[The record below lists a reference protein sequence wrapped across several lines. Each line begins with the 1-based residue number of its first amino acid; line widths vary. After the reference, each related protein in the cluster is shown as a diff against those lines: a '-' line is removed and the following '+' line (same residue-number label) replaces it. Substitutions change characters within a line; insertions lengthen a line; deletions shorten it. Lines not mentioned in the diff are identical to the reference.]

1 TKFLNRTSFLI
12 ALCDKSDNLLACA
25 SVILVS
31 VPVCLSNLY
40 CIRYLLSRISALT
53 SRYFFIA
60 LFISS
65 SLIFSLFLSESKI
78 LLSVTFLT
86 FEGACLSL
94 CCLSSFEFSL
104 AHAVSM
110 TVSMR
115 TNVISILFFIKR
127 IAPLKIVQFILIDVL
142 LKL

>member
-1 TKFLNRTSFLI
+1 MIVLTKFLNRTSFLI

-53 SRYFFIA
+53 FRYFLSLCSFHLRLYFR
-60 LFISS
+60 LFMR
-65 SLIFSLFLSESKI
+65 SKDI
-78 LLSVTFLT
+78 TFCNFLT

-115 TNVISILFFIKR
+115 TNVISILFS
-127 IAPLKIVQFILIDVL
+127 
-142 LKL
+142 